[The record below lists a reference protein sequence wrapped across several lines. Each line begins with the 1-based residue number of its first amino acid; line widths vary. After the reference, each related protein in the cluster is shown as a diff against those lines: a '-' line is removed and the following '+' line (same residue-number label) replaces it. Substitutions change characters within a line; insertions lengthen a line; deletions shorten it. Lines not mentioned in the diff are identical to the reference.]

1 MNRYPGNHMD
11 SGIVTLPR
19 QLKTRPGAPQT
30 HLAYITGDEAQMLQG
45 HKPGTPHKGPHDIP
59 NYDSWDWEGGSIA
72 EGGGWAS
79 GSGSSSE
86 QQDYGSGPDLGGAG
100 STTDFSGGPGP
111 WNNFNT
117 NNNYIPPEEYYT
129 DPIPEDIIYDD
140 KIADYSFS
148 TPDVRS
154 SIRDRS
160 EFRKDT
166 GSEIV
171 TNAENLARMAYELT
185 NDPKYLDQ
193 PIFVPEGMSGW
204 QNDELY
210 QSLLNKYKQAI
221 ATGDREIFFEA
232 LEDLQDITTGNPNTQ
247 YFDDVSGT
255 GWDDWYKRPTITSGG
270 DGDGGGWPR
279 RSGWGNPHLN
289 YGNRSGYG
297 KYANWANR
305 PHMLQDFGATD
316 MQDYYARIK
325 NPHPP
330 VIQEKFKN
338 MMANMYNSGIRSL
351 V

>member
-11 SGIVTLPR
+11 SGIVTVPR

-45 HKPGTPHKGPHDIP
+45 HKPGTPHGGPHGIP
-59 NYDSWDWEGGSIA
+59 NYDTWGYDPDSSGPVTGGT
-72 EGGGWAS
+72 
-79 GSGSSSE
+79 SE
-86 QQDYGSGPDLGGAG
+86 QADYGSGPDLGGAG
-100 STTDFSGGPGP
+100 STTDFGGGSWGGGEDWGPGGG
-111 WNNFNT
+111 T
-117 NNNYIPPEEYYT
+117 DEGGGGQDTYIHYEDYYPET
-129 DPIPEDIIYDD
+129 IPEDIIYDD

-154 SIRDRS
+154 SIKDRS

-171 TNAENLARMAYELT
+171 TNAENLAWMAYELT
-185 NDPKYLDQ
+185 NDPKYLNQ

-255 GWDDWYKRPTITSGG
+255 GWDDWWTPPTITSGG
-270 DGDGGGWPR
+270 GGGGGGR
-279 RSGWGNPHLN
+279 HGWGGWGRSNLN

-305 PHMLQDFGATD
+305 PFMSKVLIHQCLNITRLSKTLDNHEINKCL
-316 MQDYYARIK
+316 RI
-325 NPHPP
+325 
-330 VIQEKFKN
+330 
-338 MMANMYNSGIRSL
+338 
-351 V
+351 

>member
-11 SGIVTLPR
+11 SGIVTVPR

-100 STTDFSGGPGP
+100 STTDFGGG
-111 WNNFNT
+111 NT

-154 SIRDRS
+154 SIYDRS
-160 EFRKDT
+160 KFRKDT

-185 NDPKYLDQ
+185 NDPKYLNQ

-255 GWDDWYKRPTITSGG
+255 GWDDWCTRPTITSGG
-270 DGDGGGWPR
+270 GGGGGVR
-279 RSGWGNPHLN
+279 HGWGGWGRSNLN

-305 PHMLQDFGATD
+305 PFMEQSFDSP
-316 MQDYYARIK
+316 MPQYYASLK
-325 NPHPP
+325 HPGP
-330 VIQEKFKN
+330 PRNQQMFKN

-351 V
+351 G